1 MSKKIDDLL
10 VILREA
16 VRGEDVRDAMIEC
29 FQGIDDDA
37 DAVETA
43 KTQAGT
49 YANNAAKSQAAAAGS
64 ATDAQTANNGAK
76 LAQTAAER
84 AQTAAE
90 RAQSEAQAAQTKTE
104 ALKEEARGFRD
115 EAAASAGSK
124 TYSLYVD
131 TDGDIC
137 YRYTPAS

>member
-1 MSKKIDDLL
+1 MSTKIDEMCAT
-10 VILREA
+10 LREA

-29 FQGIDDDA
+29 FKGIDSDA

-49 YANNAAKSQAAAAGS
+49 YASNASKSAGAAAGS
-64 ATDAQTANNGAK
+64 AGAAQTANNNAK
-76 LAQTAAER
+76 LAQIAAER
-84 AQTAAE
+84 AKGETE
-90 RAQSEAQAAQTKTE
+90 SLRSDVEAFKND
-104 ALKEEARGFRD
+104 ARTYRD

-131 TDGDIC
+131 SDGDIC
-137 YRYTPAS
+137 VSYTPSKA

>member
-1 MSKKIDDLL
+1 MSTKIDKACT
-10 VILREA
+10 VLREA
-16 VRGEDVRDAMIEC
+16 VRGEDVRDAIIEC

-49 YANNAAKSQAAAAGS
+49 YASNAAKSQTAAAGS
-64 ATDAQTANNGAK
+64 AADAQTASSNAK
-76 LAQTAAER
+76 T

-90 RAQSEAQAAQTKTE
+90 RAQSEAQAAQNKTE
-104 ALKEEARGFRD
+104 ELKNEARGFRD

>member
-1 MSKKIDDLL
+1 MSAKIDSLCTT
-10 VILREA
+10 LREA

-29 FQGIDDDA
+29 FKGIDSDA

-49 YANNAAKSQAAAAGS
+49 YASNASKSAGAAAGS
-64 ATDAQTANNGAK
+64 AGAAQTANNNAK
-76 LAQTAAER
+76 LAQIAAER
-84 AQTAAE
+84 AKGETE
-90 RAQSEAQAAQTKTE
+90 SLRSDVEAFKND
-104 ALKEEARGFRD
+104 ARTYRD

-131 TDGDIC
+131 SDGDIC
-137 YRYTPAS
+137 VSYTPSKA